1 MLTSEHPI
9 IGFIYY
15 ILFIQIRPVT
25 SLFKI
30 NVKEVDEGLRAKIS
44 KVIYQSNKE
53 LQGMIDRE
61 TFEELLNS
69 NELF

>member
-9 IGFIYY
+9 IGFIKLHL
-15 ILFIQIRPVT
+15 IHPIRPVT

-53 LQGMIDRE
+53 LQEMIDKE